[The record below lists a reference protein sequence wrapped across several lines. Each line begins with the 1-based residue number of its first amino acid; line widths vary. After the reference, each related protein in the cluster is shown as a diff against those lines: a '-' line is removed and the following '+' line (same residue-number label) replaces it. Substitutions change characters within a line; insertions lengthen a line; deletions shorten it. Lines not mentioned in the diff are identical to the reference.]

1 MKKTLAGVAAS
12 TLALGGMLVAT
23 AAPASAHTPTVT
35 ASCDSLHVDLKSY
48 PDATVTV
55 TIDDREVA
63 SEDFQGSFDKTFTF
77 DGSTSHSWE
86 VVVDAHD
93 DDTYDKTYPETGAPG
108 LTDPCPG
115 AEPDVDEAQVGIYL
129 YEKLDADPANE
140 WSGKDKDARWENS
153 GLQTLLGTK
162 TLPLPAQKDGSY
174 WYDELPNPDLVAELL
189 ADADVCTDWGI
200 QQDLVSGGPDEY
212 TMPQNITFPDGSSM
226 DGHLVDHTHQEL
238 EDLGVVLP
246 SGEACG
252 EPAQPPVEEDEVVVP
267 VAPAAVTVCGAD
279 SSDIELPV
287 ATEEVTYLAS
297 DAGVIAT
304 PTAGHTFGDDL
315 AGYVVNDNGDAVF
328 PLEDLLPSAEDCA
341 LVPGDIAAV
350 CESEVPYLAYEV
362 NLPEGAETDEETP
375 LTVTFLNPDG
385 DDHVVTDLPLDGRL
399 LWPGASD
406 TAPLQWP
413 GWEQLEDGSY
423 VETDGNYAWT
433 REGVEV
439 LFEVNPT
446 YSTIVEYPEAST
458 QCANPVGTGGAD
470 VIEQADDTPP
480 APAEVADAGPELA
493 RTGATVGAVAGVAA
507 LLLGGGATLFW
518 LRRRMRNAEG

>member
-1 MKKTLAGVAAS
+1 MKRTLAGVAVT

-23 AAPASAHTPTVT
+23 AAPASAHTPSVT
-35 ASCDSLHVDLKSY
+35 PTCDSLHVDLRAY
-48 PDATVTV
+48 PNATVTV
-55 TIDDREVA
+55 TIDDVEEVV
-63 SEDFQGSFDKTFTF
+63 SEFQGSFDETFTF
-77 DGSTSHSWE
+77 DGATSHSWQ

-93 DDTYDKTYPETGAPG
+93 NDSYDRTFPETGAPG
-108 LTDPCPG
+108 LTEPCVDQ
-115 AEPDVDEAQVGIYL
+115 EPKGDAQVGIYL
-129 YEKLDADPANE
+129 YEKLDADPENQ
-140 WSGKDKDARWENS
+140 WSGKDKPARWENS
-153 GLQTLLGTK
+153 GEQTLLTTK
-162 TLPLPAQKDGSY
+162 ELSRPAQQDGSY

-189 ADADVCTDWGI
+189 AEADVCTDWGI

-212 TMPQNITFPDGSSM
+212 EMPQNITYPDGSSM
-226 DGHLVDHTHQEL
+226 DGHLIDHIHQEL

-246 SGEACG
+246 SGDTCG
-252 EPAQPPVEEDEVVVP
+252 EPTQPPAEDEVVVP
-267 VAPAAVTVCGAD
+267 EAPAAVTVCGAD
-279 SSDIELPV
+279 SSDIELPA
-287 ATEEVTYLAS
+287 ATDEVTYLLTAR
-297 DAGVIAT
+297 GVIAT
-304 PTAGHTFGDDL
+304 PTAGHTFGEDL
-315 AGYVVNDNGDAVF
+315 AGYEINDNGDAVF
-328 PLEDLLPSAEDCA
+328 PIDTLLPTAEDCA

-362 NLPEGAETDEETP
+362 ALPEGQETDEENP

-385 DDHVVTDLPLDGRL
+385 DDYVIDDLPLDGRV

-413 GWEQLEDGSY
+413 GWEQQDDGSY
-423 VETDGNYAWT
+423 VETDGNYSWT

-458 QCANPVGTGGAD
+458 QCANPVGEGGAD
-470 VIEQADDTPP
+470 VIEQAVDTPS

-493 RTGATVGAVAGVAA
+493 RTGATVGAVAAVAV

-518 LRRRMRNAEG
+518 LRRRMRNAEN